1 MRGRAWGLSPRV
13 GSWEIRETESE
24 RTQWAKRERER
35 EIKLIWVG
43 FVGFGFLF
51 SRVLGWFFFFSFF
64 FLSKNW
70 KFFFFFFWL
79 YVVTKKV

>member
-1 MRGRAWGLSPRV
+1 MG
-13 GSWEIRETESE
+13 
-24 RTQWAKRERER
+24 KERER

-51 SRVLGWFFFFSFF
+51 SRVLGWFFFFFFFFFF

-70 KFFFFFFWL
+70 KI
-79 YVVTKKV
+79 

>member
-51 SRVLGWFFFFSFF
+51 SRVLGWFFFFLFF
-64 FLSKNW
+64 FCLKIG
-70 KFFFFFFWL
+70 KFVFLFFFF
-79 YVVTKKV
+79 VVLGD

>member
-1 MRGRAWGLSPRV
+1 MGK
-13 GSWEIRETESE
+13 E
-24 RTQWAKRERER
+24 RKRER

-51 SRVLGWFFFFSFF
+51 SRVLGWFFFSSFFF

-70 KFFFFFFWL
+70 KICFFFCCTW
-79 YVVTKKV
+79 